1 MQAYYKNM
9 KKFIQEREDFVKE
22 YQEIKEKLE
31 SLNNDTKLKKIKD
44 KCFELKTLI
53 EYKNILLNSSQYVKE
68 LSIQLEELN
77 NKIYY
82 ITRTLLQDLKSHN
95 VKEIYQYTEETNK
108 KNNIEDRYNQDKDFL
123 EKIYVKL
130 DEKYSINSLY
140 NLAKYFAKHWVLL
153 LVLCGIVGAFILMK
167 YFALDIHYTPII
179 TQENA
184 LYLIFVT
191 SIIGM
196 AYTSLIFLFFISFIY
211 FIKKIQEKSKR
222 YWTKKE
228 IFSFAV
234 SVNIICLSLVFVAFA
249 DTFNIFP
256 KWLLIVISTVF
267 IFEFVIF
274 LCFLVKNREDKITL
288 IFYVILTAFLIFFFY
303 FLFIFLSI
311 DYNSTWQDFLFFTL
325 LFFIYDF
332 ISIFVIMR
340 LNFSTINFS
349 FLAGILGLTL
359 LISTSSS
366 SSNIVSILKLG
377 NYDLKSL
384 SISPNA
390 SSNYQKNCD
399 FAILKDEII
408 LKNVHILSSRGEKI
422 LLACKSKPVLAKKDD
437 LNSAINKISNN
448 TKKLILNLNHTID
461 IPSICQR
468 EKNNKGE
475 IVLAN
480 IHILNK
486 NENSIVFRCINSN
499 IDIESNFVNN
509 SIYEN

>member
-1 MQAYYKNM
+1 
-9 KKFIQEREDFVKE
+9 
-22 YQEIKEKLE
+22 
-31 SLNNDTKLKKIKD
+31 
-44 KCFELKTLI
+44 
-53 EYKNILLNSSQYVKE
+53 
-68 LSIQLEELN
+68 
-77 NKIYY
+77 
-82 ITRTLLQDLKSHN
+82 
-95 VKEIYQYTEETNK
+95 
-108 KNNIEDRYNQDKDFL
+108 
-123 EKIYVKL
+123 
-130 DEKYSINSLY
+130 
-140 NLAKYFAKHWVLL
+140 
-153 LVLCGIVGAFILMK
+153 
-167 YFALDIHYTPII
+167 
-179 TQENA
+179 
-184 LYLIFVT
+184 
-191 SIIGM
+191 
-196 AYTSLIFLFFISFIY
+196 
-211 FIKKIQEKSKR
+211 
-222 YWTKKE
+222 
-228 IFSFAV
+228 
-234 SVNIICLSLVFVAFA
+234 
-249 DTFNIFP
+249 
-256 KWLLIVISTVF
+256 
-267 IFEFVIF
+267 
-274 LCFLVKNREDKITL
+274 
-288 IFYVILTAFLIFFFY
+288 
-303 FLFIFLSI
+303 
-311 DYNSTWQDFLFFTL
+311 
-325 LFFIYDF
+325 FIYDF

-349 FLAGILGLTL
+349 FLVGMLGLTL